1 MKRPQKHDNAPA
13 HTTENSMWTP
23 QDPFDEQM
31 DPTEYMTFIFQET

>member
-23 QDPFDEQM
+23 QDPFDEQ
-31 DPTEYMTFIFQET
+31 IILGSN